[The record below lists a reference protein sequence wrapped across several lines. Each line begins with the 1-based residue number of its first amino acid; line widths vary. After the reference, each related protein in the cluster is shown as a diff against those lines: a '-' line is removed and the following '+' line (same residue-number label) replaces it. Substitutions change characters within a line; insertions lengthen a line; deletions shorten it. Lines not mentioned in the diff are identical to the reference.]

1 MRIAHIANMYGPK
14 SGGLRTT
21 VDALASQ
28 YEMLGHQVLTVVPGK
43 SYQTVSF
50 GNWTQITVPGV
61 VVPFSGGYR
70 IILRRNLVRSEL
82 VKFNPDVLE
91 LSDRTTLLKIA
102 RWARDRGI
110 QTSFFAHERLDGVIN
125 AFAPNL
131 PWKSKLIKYW
141 NSKTLN
147 SVDCVV
153 ATTEFAAHE
162 FRELLEHD
170 RNFESRLVK
179 VPLGVDLLRFQSIV
193 APGANEENYQAS
205 QYVLAC
211 TRFSKEKDPE
221 FLLDIA
227 RELKSA
233 NVNCRLVLAGDGP
246 LRAGLE
252 SQAATEKLPIEF
264 LGFVSDKARLANL
277 MAHAS
282 CFLAVGPIETF
293 GLAALESLACGTYV
307 LCRDSS
313 AISEVISPTCG
324 GALARDAKLWSQE
337 IKSVLDMDPAQVSSR
352 ARLRAEEFGW
362 DKCASNM
369 LKIHSRAA

>member
-28 YEMLGHQVLTVVPGK
+28 YEILGHQVLTVVPGK
-43 SYQTVSF
+43 KYLAVRH

-70 IILRRNLVRSEL
+70 MIVRRSLVRNEL
-82 VKFNPDVLE
+82 IRFKPDVLE

-131 PWKSKLIKYW
+131 PWQSKLIKYW

-153 ATTEFAAHE
+153 ATTDFAAHE
-162 FRELLEHD
+162 FRKLLVNDSNSE
-170 RNFESRLVK
+170 NRLIK
-179 VPLGVDLLRFQSIV
+179 VPLGVDLLRFKSV
-193 APGANEENYQAS
+193 AATATPEENYGQS

-211 TRFSKEKDPE
+211 TRLSKEKDPE

-227 RELKSA
+227 REMKSA
-233 NVNCRLVLAGDGP
+233 NVDCRLVLAGDGP

-252 SQAATEKLPIEF
+252 SQSAAEQLPIEF
-264 LGFVSDKARLANL
+264 LGFVSDKAKLANL

-324 GALARDAKLWSQE
+324 SALARDAKLWSRE
-337 IKSVLDMDPAQVSSR
+337 ITSVLEMNPAQVSSQ
-352 ARLRAEEFGW
+352 ARLRAEEFSW
-362 DKCASNM
+362 DRCASNM
-369 LKIHSRAA
+369 LKIHARAA

>member
-28 YEMLGHQVLTVVPGK
+28 YEILGHQVLTVVPGK
-43 SYQTVSF
+43 GYSAKQA
-50 GNWTQITVPGV
+50 GDWTQITVPGV
-61 VVPFSGGYR
+61 VVPFTGGYR
-70 IILRRNLVRSEL
+70 IILRRGVVRNELVR
-82 VKFNPDVLE
+82 FNPDVLE

-125 AFAPNL
+125 AFAPGL

-141 NSKTLN
+141 NTKTLN

-153 ATTEFAAHE
+153 ATTDFAAHE
-162 FRELLEHD
+162 FRELLANDASAEG
-170 RNFESRLVK
+170 RLVK
-179 VPLGVDLLRFQSIV
+179 VPLGVDLLRFQSV
-193 APGANEENYQAS
+193 ATDVSNSVDEVS
-205 QYVLAC
+205 DYVLAC

-227 RELKSA
+227 RELKAA
-233 NVNCRLVLAGDGP
+233 NTKCRMVLAGDGP
-246 LRAGLE
+246 QRVGLQE
-252 SQAATEKLPIEF
+252 QAAAEQLPIEF
-264 LGFVSDKARLANL
+264 LGFVTDKAKLASL
-277 MAHAS
+277 MAGAR

-313 AISEVISPTCG
+313 AISEVISPVCG
-324 GALARDAKLWSQE
+324 SALPRDAKLWSQE
-337 IKSVLDMDPAQVSSR
+337 IESVLSMDSAKVSNQ
-352 ARLRAEEFGW
+352 ARLRAEEFSW

-369 LKIHSRAA
+369 LKIHMRAA

>member
-28 YEMLGHQVLTVVPGK
+28 YEKLGHHVLTVVPGK
-43 SYQTVSF
+43 DYLTAQS
-50 GNWTQITVPGV
+50 GNWTQVTVPGV
-61 VVPFSGGYR
+61 VVPLSGGYR
-70 IILRRNLVRSEL
+70 IILRRKIVKSEL
-82 VKFNPDVLE
+82 RRFNPDVLE
-91 LSDRTTLLKIA
+91 LSDRTTLLKVA

-125 AFAPNL
+125 AFAPRL
-131 PWKSKLIKYW
+131 PAKRKLISYW
-141 NSKTLN
+141 NSKTLD

-153 ATTEFAAHE
+153 ATTDFAAHE
-162 FRELLEHD
+162 FRELLAND
-170 RNFESRLVK
+170 ANSANRLVK
-179 VPLGVDLLRFQSIV
+179 VPLGVDLTRFRSLEATDNNSRDVDESDYIF
-193 APGANEENYQAS
+193 
-205 QYVLAC
+205 AC
-211 TRFSKEKDPE
+211 TRFSKEKDPD

-233 NVNCRLVLAGDGP
+233 GVNIRLILAGDGP
-246 LRAGLE
+246 LRSALE
-252 SQAATEKLPIEF
+252 TRVATEELPVEF
-264 LGFVSDKARLANL
+264 LGFVTDKATLANL
-277 MAHAS
+277 MANAR

-324 GALARDAKLWSQE
+324 RSLARDAKLWSQG
-337 IKSVLDMDPAQVSSR
+337 IQSVLDMDSHNVSQQ
-352 ARLRAEEFGW
+352 ARIRAEEFSW
-362 DKCASNM
+362 DNCAANM
-369 LKIHSRAA
+369 LKIHTRTA

>member
-1 MRIAHIANMYGPK
+1 MYGPK

-28 YEMLGHQVLTVVPGK
+28 YEILGHQVLTVVPGK
-43 SYQTVSF
+43 SYQAVSF

-70 IILRRNLVRSEL
+70 IILRRGLVRAEL

-153 ATTEFAAHE
+153 ATTDFAAHE
-162 FRELLEHD
+162 FRELLKHD
-170 RNFESRLVK
+170 RDFESRLVK

-193 APGANEENYQAS
+193 ETGANVQSDQTS

-233 NVNCRLVLAGDGP
+233 DVNCRLVLAGDGP
-246 LRAGLE
+246 LRVGLE
-252 SQAATEKLPIEF
+252 AQAATEQLPIEF
-264 LGFVSDKARLANL
+264 LGFVSDKAKLANL

-313 AISEVISPTCG
+313 AISEVIAPTCG

-369 LKIHSRAA
+369 LKIHTRVA

>member
-28 YEMLGHQVLTVVPGK
+28 YEILGHHVLTVVPGK
-43 SYQTVSF
+43 DYLAKQV
-50 GNWTQITVPGV
+50 GDWTQITVPGV
-61 VVPFSGGYR
+61 VVPFTGGYR
-70 IILRRNLVRSEL
+70 IILRRGVVRREL
-82 VKFNPDVLE
+82 ARFNPDVLE

-110 QTSFFAHERLDGVIN
+110 QTSFFAHERLDGVVN
-125 AFAPNL
+125 AFAPGI
-131 PWKSKLIKYW
+131 PGKSRLIKYW
-141 NSKTLN
+141 NTKTLN

-153 ATTEFAAHE
+153 ATTDFAAHE
-162 FRELLEHD
+162 FRELLANDANSEI
-170 RNFESRLVK
+170 RLVK
-179 VPLGVDLLRFQSIV
+179 VPLGVDLLRFQSIE
-193 APGANEENYQAS
+193 AAANLVHDEVSDYI
-205 QYVLAC
+205 LAC

-227 RELKSA
+227 RELKAAGA
-233 NVNCRLVLAGDGP
+233 NCQMVLAGDGP

-252 SQAATEKLPIEF
+252 QQAATEQLPIEF
-264 LGFVSDKARLANL
+264 LGFVTDKAKLASL
-277 MAHAS
+277 MAGAR

-313 AISEVISPTCG
+313 AISEVISPACG
-324 GALARDAKLWSQE
+324 SALPRDAKLWSQE
-337 IKSVLDMDPAQVSSR
+337 IKSVLTMDPAKVSNQ
-352 ARLRAEEFGW
+352 ARLRAEEFSW

-369 LKIHSRAA
+369 LKIHMRAA

>member
-28 YEMLGHQVLTVVPGK
+28 YEILGHQVLTVVPGK
-43 SYQTVSF
+43 KYQAVRV

-61 VVPFSGGYR
+61 LVPFTGGYR
-70 IILRRNLVRSEL
+70 IILRRGGVRNELVR
-82 VKFNPDVLE
+82 FNPDVLE

-102 RWARDRGI
+102 RWASDRGI

-125 AFAPNL
+125 AFAPSM
-131 PWKSKLIKYW
+131 PWKSKLIRYW
-141 NSKTLN
+141 NTKTLN

-153 ATTEFAAHE
+153 ATTDFAAHE
-162 FRELLEHD
+162 FRELLVND
-170 RNFESRLVK
+170 ASSDSRLVK
-179 VPLGVDLLRFQSIV
+179 VPLGVDLHRFQSI
-193 APGANEENYQAS
+193 GATERNSLDES
-205 QYVLAC
+205 SDYVLAC
-211 TRFSKEKDPE
+211 TRLSKEKDPE

-227 RELKSA
+227 RELKSSGA
-233 NVNCRLVLAGDGP
+233 NARLVLAGDGP
-246 LRAGLE
+246 LRTALE
-252 SQAATEKLPIEF
+252 QKAATEALPIQF
-264 LGFVSDKARLANL
+264 LGFVSDKATLANL
-277 MAHAS
+277 MAGAS

-313 AISEVISPTCG
+313 AISEVISPVCG
-324 GALARDAKLWSQE
+324 SALPRDAQLWSKE
-337 IKSVLDMDPAQVSSR
+337 IETVLGMDPAKVSNQ

-369 LKIHSRAA
+369 LKIHMRAA

>member
-28 YEMLGHQVLTVVPGK
+28 YEILGHQVLTVVPGK
-43 SYQTVSF
+43 SYQAVRH

-70 IILRRNLVRSEL
+70 IILRRSVVRSEL
-82 VKFNPDVLE
+82 VRFNPDVLE

-110 QTSFFAHERLDGVIN
+110 HTSFFAHERLDGVIN

-131 PWKSKLIKYW
+131 PWQSKLIKYW

-153 ATTEFAAHE
+153 ATTDFAAHE
-162 FRELLEHD
+162 FRELLEND
-170 RNFESRLVK
+170 SNSESRLVK

-193 APGANEENYQAS
+193 TTGANEDNYEAS

-252 SQAATEKLPIEF
+252 AQAATEQLPIEF

-324 GALARDAKLWSQE
+324 SALARDAKLWSQE

-369 LKIHSRAA
+369 LKIHARAA

>member
-28 YEMLGHQVLTVVPGK
+28 YEILGHQVLTVVPGK
-43 SYQTVSF
+43 SYQTASF

-153 ATTEFAAHE
+153 ATTDFAAHE

-193 APGANEENYQAS
+193 ATGANEENYQAS

>member
-28 YEMLGHQVLTVVPGK
+28 YEILGHQVLTVVPGK
-43 SYQTVSF
+43 EYLAKQI

-61 VVPFSGGYR
+61 VVPFTGGYR
-70 IILRRNLVRSEL
+70 IILRRSVVRNELVR
-82 VKFNPDVLE
+82 FDPDVLE

-102 RWARDRGI
+102 RWARMRGI
-110 QTSFFAHERLDGVIN
+110 ETIFFAHERLDGVIN
-125 AFAPNL
+125 AFAPGL
-131 PWKSKLIKYW
+131 PWKSKLIRYW
-141 NSKTLN
+141 NTKTLN

-153 ATTEFAAHE
+153 ATTDFAAYE
-162 FRELLEHD
+162 FRELLAND
-170 RNFESRLVK
+170 ASAESRLVK
-179 VPLGVDLLRFQSIV
+179 VPLGVDLHRFQSIV
-193 APGANEENYQAS
+193 ATAS
-205 QYVLAC
+205 NSLDEASDYVLAC

-227 RELKSA
+227 RELKYYGT
-233 NVNCRLVLAGDGP
+233 NCRLVLAGDGP
-246 LRAGLE
+246 LRVGLE
-252 SQAATEKLPIEF
+252 QQATTEQLPIEF
-264 LGFVSDKARLANL
+264 LGFVSDKAKLANL
-277 MAHAS
+277 MAGAS

-313 AISEVISPTCG
+313 AISEVISPVCG
-324 GALARDAKLWSQE
+324 SALPRDAKLWSQE
-337 IKSVLDMDPAQVSSR
+337 IESVLGMDPAKVSNQ
-352 ARLRAEEFGW
+352 ARLRAEEFSW

-369 LKIHSRAA
+369 LRIHTRAA

>member
-21 VDALASQ
+21 VDALAAQ
-28 YEMLGHQVLTVVPGK
+28 YEILGHQVLTVVPGK
-43 SYQTVSF
+43 SYQAVTF

-70 IILRRNLVRSEL
+70 IILRRSLVRTEL

-153 ATTEFAAHE
+153 ATTDFAAHE

-193 APGANEENYQAS
+193 ATGADEENYQAS

-233 NVNCRLVLAGDGP
+233 NVNCRLILAGDGP
-246 LRAGLE
+246 LRMGLE
-252 SQAATEKLPIEF
+252 AQAATEQLPIEF

-313 AISEVISPTCG
+313 AISEVIAPTCG

>member
-28 YEMLGHQVLTVVPGK
+28 YEILGHQVLTVVPGK
-43 SYQTVSF
+43 GYSAKQA
-50 GNWTQITVPGV
+50 GDWTQITVPGV
-61 VVPFSGGYR
+61 VVPFTGGYR
-70 IILRRNLVRSEL
+70 IILRRGVVRNELVR
-82 VKFNPDVLE
+82 FNPDVLE

-125 AFAPNL
+125 AFAPGL
-131 PWKSKLIKYW
+131 PWKTKLIKYW
-141 NSKTLN
+141 NTKTLN

-153 ATTEFAAHE
+153 ATTDFAAHE
-162 FRELLEHD
+162 FRELLANDASAEG
-170 RNFESRLVK
+170 RLVK
-179 VPLGVDLLRFQSIV
+179 VPLGVDLLRFQSV
-193 APGANEENYQAS
+193 ATDVSNSVDEVS
-205 QYVLAC
+205 DYVLAC

-227 RELKSA
+227 RELKAA
-233 NVNCRLVLAGDGP
+233 NTKCRMVLAGDGP
-246 LRAGLE
+246 QRVGLQE
-252 SQAATEKLPIEF
+252 QAAAEQLPIEF
-264 LGFVSDKARLANL
+264 LGFVTDKAKLASL
-277 MAHAS
+277 MAGAR

-313 AISEVISPTCG
+313 AISEVISPVCG
-324 GALARDAKLWSQE
+324 SALPRDAKLWSQE
-337 IKSVLDMDPAQVSSR
+337 IESVLSMDSAKVSNQ
-352 ARLRAEEFGW
+352 ARLRAEEFSW

-369 LKIHSRAA
+369 LKIHMRAA

>member
-1 MRIAHIANMYGPK
+1 
-14 SGGLRTT
+14 
-21 VDALASQ
+21 
-28 YEMLGHQVLTVVPGK
+28 
-43 SYQTVSF
+43 
-50 GNWTQITVPGV
+50 
-61 VVPFSGGYR
+61 
-70 IILRRNLVRSEL
+70 LRRSLVRSEL

-131 PWKSKLIKYW
+131 PWQSKLIKYW

-153 ATTEFAAHE
+153 ATTDFAAHE
-162 FRELLEHD
+162 FRELLQHD
-170 RNFESRLVK
+170 PNSENRLVK

-193 APGANEENYQAS
+193 ETGANEENYQAS

-221 FLLDIA
+221 FWLDIA

-233 NVNCRLVLAGDGP
+233 NVNCRLILAGDGP

-252 SQAATEKLPIEF
+252 AQAATEQLPIDF

-313 AISEVISPTCG
+313 AISEVISSTCG
-324 GALARDAKLWSQE
+324 SALARDAKLWSQE
-337 IKSVLDMDPAQVSSR
+337 IKSVLDMDPSQVSSQ

>member
-28 YEMLGHQVLTVVPGK
+28 YEILGHEVLTVVPGK
-43 SYQTVSF
+43 SYQAVSF

-70 IILRRNLVRSEL
+70 IILRRSLVRSEL

-153 ATTEFAAHE
+153 ATTDFAAHE

-170 RNFESRLVK
+170 RNSENRLVK

-193 APGANEENYQAS
+193 ETGANEENYQAS

-233 NVNCRLVLAGDGP
+233 SVDCRLILAGDGP

-252 SQAATEKLPIEF
+252 AQAATEQLPIEF

-324 GALARDAKLWSQE
+324 SALARDAKLWSQE

>member
-28 YEMLGHQVLTVVPGK
+28 YEILGHHVLTVVPGK
-43 SYQTVSF
+43 DYLAKQV
-50 GNWTQITVPGV
+50 GDWTQITVPGV
-61 VVPFSGGYR
+61 VVPFTGGYR
-70 IILRRNLVRSEL
+70 IILRRGVVRREL
-82 VKFNPDVLE
+82 ARFNPDVLE

-110 QTSFFAHERLDGVIN
+110 QTSFFAHERLDGVVN
-125 AFAPNL
+125 AFAPGI
-131 PWKSKLIKYW
+131 PGKSRLIKYW
-141 NSKTLN
+141 NTKTLN

-153 ATTEFAAHE
+153 ATTDFAAHE
-162 FRELLEHD
+162 FRELLANDANSEI
-170 RNFESRLVK
+170 RLVK
-179 VPLGVDLLRFQSIV
+179 VPLGVDLLRFQSIEIE
-193 APGANEENYQAS
+193 ANILHDEVSDYI
-205 QYVLAC
+205 LAC

-227 RELKSA
+227 RELKA
-233 NVNCRLVLAGDGP
+233 VGANCRMVLAGDGP

-252 SQAATEKLPIEF
+252 QQAATEQLPIEF
-264 LGFVSDKARLANL
+264 LGFVTDKAKLASL
-277 MAHAS
+277 MAGAR

-313 AISEVISPTCG
+313 AISEVISPACG
-324 GALARDAKLWSQE
+324 SALPRDAKLWSQE
-337 IKSVLDMDPAQVSSR
+337 IQSVFMMDPAKVSNQ
-352 ARLRAEEFGW
+352 ARLRAEEFSW

-369 LKIHSRAA
+369 LKIHMRAA

>member
-28 YEMLGHQVLTVVPGK
+28 YEILGHQVLTVVPGK
-43 SYQTVSF
+43 KYQAARV

-61 VVPFSGGYR
+61 VVPFTGGYR
-70 IILRRNLVRSEL
+70 IILRRAVVRNEL
-82 VKFNPDVLE
+82 ARFNPDVLE

-125 AFAPNL
+125 AFAPRI
-131 PWKSKLIKYW
+131 PYKSKLIRYW
-141 NSKTLN
+141 NTKTLN
-147 SVDCVV
+147 SVDCIV
-153 ATTEFAAHE
+153 ATTDFAAHE
-162 FRELLEHD
+162 FRELLE
-170 RNFESRLVK
+170 NVSSSENRLVK
-179 VPLGVDLLRFQSIV
+179 VPLGVDLHRFQSIAV
-193 APGANEENYQAS
+193 TAS
-205 QYVLAC
+205 NCVDETSDYVLAC

-227 RELKSA
+227 RELKSSGA
-233 NVNCRLVLAGDGP
+233 NARLVLAGDGP

-252 SQAATEKLPIEF
+252 QQAATEKLPIQF

-277 MAHAS
+277 MAGAS

-313 AISEVISPTCG
+313 AISEVISPVCG
-324 GALARDAKLWSQE
+324 SALPRDAKLWGKE
-337 IKSVLDMDPAQVSSR
+337 IESVLAMDPAKVSDQ

-369 LKIHSRAA
+369 LKIHMRAA

>member
-1 MRIAHIANMYGPK
+1 MYGPK

-28 YEMLGHQVLTVVPGK
+28 YEILGHQVLTVVPGK
-43 SYQTVSF
+43 DYSAKQV
-50 GNWTQITVPGV
+50 GDWTQITVPGV
-61 VVPFSGGYR
+61 VVPFTGGYR
-70 IILRRNLVRSEL
+70 IILRRGVVRNELVR
-82 VKFNPDVLE
+82 FNPDVLE

-125 AFAPNL
+125 AFAPGL

-141 NSKTLN
+141 NTKTLN

-153 ATTEFAAHE
+153 ATTDFAAHE
-162 FRELLEHD
+162 FRELLASDASAEG
-170 RNFESRLVK
+170 RLVK
-179 VPLGVDLLRFQSIV
+179 VPLGVDLLRFQSV
-193 APGANEENYQAS
+193 ATDVSNSVDEVS
-205 QYVLAC
+205 DYVLAC

-227 RELKSA
+227 RELKA
-233 NVNCRLVLAGDGP
+233 AGTKCRMVLAGDGP
-246 LRAGLE
+246 LRAGLQE
-252 SQAATEKLPIEF
+252 QAAAEQLPIEF
-264 LGFVSDKARLANL
+264 LGFVTDKAKLANL
-277 MAHAS
+277 MAGAR

-313 AISEVISPTCG
+313 AISEVISPACG
-324 GALARDAKLWSQE
+324 SALSRNAKLWSQE
-337 IKSVLDMDPAQVSSR
+337 ITSVLAMDSVQVSNQ
-352 ARLRAEEFGW
+352 ARLRAEEFSW

-369 LKIHSRAA
+369 LKIHMRAA

>member
-28 YEMLGHQVLTVVPGK
+28 YEILGHQVLTVVPGK
-43 SYQTVSF
+43 KYSAVRHGS
-50 GNWTQITVPGV
+50 WTQITVPGV
-61 VVPFSGGYR
+61 LVPFTGGYR
-70 IILRRNLVRSEL
+70 MIVRRSL
-82 VKFNPDVLE
+82 VKNELFRFNPDVLE

-102 RWARDRGI
+102 RWARDCGI

-131 PWKSKLIKYW
+131 PWQSKLIKYW

-147 SVDCVV
+147 SVDFVV
-153 ATTEFAAHE
+153 ATTDFAAHE
-162 FRELLEHD
+162 FRELLEND
-170 RNFESRLVK
+170 SNSENRLVK
-179 VPLGVDLLRFQSIV
+179 VPLGVDLLRFHSI
-193 APGANEENYQAS
+193 AAGSTYDKSYEPS

-227 RELKSA
+227 RELKTAS
-233 NVNCRLVLAGDGP
+233 VNFRLVLAGDGP
-246 LRAGLE
+246 LRVGLE
-252 SQAATEKLPIEF
+252 LQAATEQLPIEF
-264 LGFVSDKARLANL
+264 LGFVTDKAKLANL

-324 GALARDAKLWSQE
+324 SALPRDAKLWSRE
-337 IKSVLDMDPAQVSSR
+337 IASVLEMDPEQVSSQ
-352 ARLRAEEFGW
+352 ARLRAQEFGW
-362 DKCASNM
+362 DKCASKM
-369 LKIHSRAA
+369 LKIHTRAA

>member
-28 YEMLGHQVLTVVPGK
+28 YEILGHQVLTVVPGK
-43 SYQTVSF
+43 KYQAARV

-61 VVPFSGGYR
+61 VVPFTGGYR
-70 IILRRNLVRSEL
+70 IILRRAVVRNEL
-82 VKFNPDVLE
+82 ARFNPDVLE

-125 AFAPNL
+125 AFAPRI
-131 PWKSKLIKYW
+131 PYKSKLIRYW
-141 NSKTLN
+141 NTKTLN
-147 SVDCVV
+147 SVDCIV
-153 ATTEFAAHE
+153 ATTDFAAHE
-162 FRELLEHD
+162 FRELLE
-170 RNFESRLVK
+170 NVSSSENRLVK
-179 VPLGVDLLRFQSIV
+179 VPLGVDLHRFQSIAV
-193 APGANEENYQAS
+193 TAS
-205 QYVLAC
+205 NCVDETSDYVLAC

-227 RELKSA
+227 RELKSSSA
-233 NVNCRLVLAGDGP
+233 NARLVLAGDGP

-252 SQAATEKLPIEF
+252 QQAATEKLPIQF

-277 MAHAS
+277 MAGAS

-313 AISEVISPTCG
+313 AISEVISPVCG
-324 GALARDAKLWSQE
+324 SALPRDAKLWGKE
-337 IKSVLDMDPAQVSSR
+337 IESVLAMDPAKVSDQ

-369 LKIHSRAA
+369 LKIHMRAA

>member
-1 MRIAHIANMYGPK
+1 MYGPK

-28 YEMLGHQVLTVVPGK
+28 YELLGHQVLTVVPGK
-43 SYQTVSF
+43 RFQAVRH

-61 VVPFSGGYR
+61 LVPFSGGYR
-70 IILRRNLVRSEL
+70 MILRRSLVRNEL
-82 VKFNPDVLE
+82 ARFKPDVLE

-131 PWKSKLIKYW
+131 PWQSKLIKYW

-153 ATTEFAAHE
+153 ATTDFAAHE
-162 FRELLEHD
+162 FRELLEND
-170 RNFESRLVK
+170 SNSENRLVK

-193 APGANEENYQAS
+193 ATCANEEDSESS

-233 NVNCRLVLAGDGP
+233 NTDCRLVLAGDGP

-252 SQAATEKLPIEF
+252 LQAATEQLPIEF
-264 LGFVSDKARLANL
+264 LGFVSDKAKLANL

-313 AISEVISPTCG
+313 AISEVISPACG
-324 GALARDAKLWSQE
+324 GALPRDAKLWSRE
-337 IKSVLDMDPAQVSSR
+337 IASVLEMNPAQVSSQ

-369 LKIHSRAA
+369 LKIHTRAA

>member
-28 YEMLGHQVLTVVPGK
+28 YEKLGHHVLTVVPGK
-43 SYQTVSF
+43 DYLTAQS
-50 GNWTQITVPGV
+50 GNWTQVTVPGV
-61 VVPFSGGYR
+61 VVPLSGGYR
-70 IILRRNLVRSEL
+70 IILRRKIVKSEL
-82 VKFNPDVLE
+82 RRFNPDVLE
-91 LSDRTTLLKIA
+91 LSDRTTLLKVA

-125 AFAPNL
+125 AFAPRL
-131 PWKSKLIKYW
+131 PAKRKLISYW
-141 NSKTLN
+141 NSKTLD

-153 ATTEFAAHE
+153 ATTDFAAHE
-162 FRELLEHD
+162 FRELLAND
-170 RNFESRLVK
+170 ANSANRLVK
-179 VPLGVDLLRFQSIV
+179 VPLGVDLTRFRSLEATDNNSCDVDESDYI
-193 APGANEENYQAS
+193 
-205 QYVLAC
+205 LAC
-211 TRFSKEKDPE
+211 TRFSKEKDPD

-233 NVNCRLVLAGDGP
+233 GVNIRLILAGDGP
-246 LRAGLE
+246 LRSALE
-252 SQAATEKLPIEF
+252 TRVATEELPVEF
-264 LGFVSDKARLANL
+264 LGFVTDKARLANL
-277 MAHAS
+277 MANAR

-324 GALARDAKLWSQE
+324 SALARDAKLWSQE
-337 IKSVLDMDPAQVSSR
+337 IKSVLGMDQQKVSR
-352 ARLRAEEFGW
+352 QARVRAEEFSW
-362 DKCASNM
+362 DNCAVNM
-369 LKIHSRAA
+369 LKIHTRAA

>member
-1 MRIAHIANMYGPK
+1 MYGPK

>member
-43 SYQTVSF
+43 QYRAVRV
-50 GNWTQITVPGV
+50 GNWTQVTVPGA
-61 VVPFSGGYR
+61 VVPFTGGYR
-70 IILRRNLVRSEL
+70 IILRRGVVRNEL
-82 VKFNPDVLE
+82 ARFNPDVLE

-102 RWARDRGI
+102 RWASNRGI

-125 AFAPNL
+125 AFAPGI
-131 PWKSKLIKYW
+131 PWKSKLIRYW
-141 NSKTLN
+141 NTKTLN

-153 ATTEFAAHE
+153 ATTDFAAHE
-162 FRELLEHD
+162 FRELLANDSSSE
-170 RNFESRLVK
+170 NRLVK
-179 VPLGVDLLRFQSIV
+179 VPLGVDLHRFQSIV
-193 APGANEENYQAS
+193 ATAGDSLDEES
-205 QYVLAC
+205 DYVLAC

-221 FLLDIA
+221 FLLEIA
-227 RELKSA
+227 RELKSSGA
-233 NVNCRLVLAGDGP
+233 NCRLVLAGDGP
-246 LRAGLE
+246 LRAGLQQ
-252 SQAATEKLPIEF
+252 QAETELLPIEF
-264 LGFVSDKARLANL
+264 LGFISDKAKLANL
-277 MAHAS
+277 MAGAGG
-282 CFLAVGPIETF
+282 FLAVGPIETF

-313 AISEVISPTCG
+313 AISEVISPVCG
-324 GALARDAKLWSQE
+324 SALPRNAKLWSQKIE
-337 IKSVLDMDPAQVSSR
+337 SVLSMDSAKVSNH

-369 LKIHSRAA
+369 LKIHMRAA

>member
-28 YEMLGHQVLTVVPGK
+28 YEILGHQVLTVVPGK
-43 SYQTVSF
+43 SYQTASF

-153 ATTEFAAHE
+153 ATTDFAAHE

-193 APGANEENYQAS
+193 ATGANEENYQAS

-211 TRFSKEKDPE
+211 TRFSREKDPE